1 MINDPQGKTNE
12 ALALGKLFSKN
23 NSALQVLSLRTPG
36 EVKWIL
42 SQEGK
47 NHTRRRDYCWEDCGS
62 KEESVTDGGRVR
74 NTKFY
79 IANLCSSN

>member
-23 NSALQVLSLRTPG
+23 NSALQVLSLRIPG

-47 NHTRRRDYCWEDCGS
+47 KPHTQEGLLL
-62 KEESVTDGGRVR
+62 GG
-74 NTKFY
+74 
-79 IANLCSSN
+79 LWL